1 MVCSL
6 VRYALF
12 CFRENAFR
20 VLLNKIQTDFLKVGN
35 LSHKELACL
44 VFSLSLLWGEAGANE
59 ERGAGEAACLCS
71 SREDCRAHCAPWFC
85 PAVSAHHRGHEPCDT
100 QSFSLPR
107 TGKGAGHDRV
117 LLSLLLSLRP
127 AGHDSGGAPGL
138 LR

>member
-44 VFSLSLLWGEAGANE
+44 VFSLSLYGERPGPRRSGALGKQPAGAA
-59 ERGAGEAACLCS
+59 AGTTAEPIVPPGSALRSPPITEVMDNVTHSHSAFPGWGRVLGTPWGNAQQSAALSPTFPEA
-71 SREDCRAHCAPWFC
+71 CRA
-85 PAVSAHHRGHEPCDT
+85 
-100 QSFSLPR
+100 
-107 TGKGAGHDRV
+107 
-117 LLSLLLSLRP
+117 
-127 AGHDSGGAPGL
+127 
-138 LR
+138 